1 MNRTRSLVK
10 GGHPMSRSDS
20 APRVPTAAIAAVL
33 GGAVACAAAIAWH
46 RRSCGVIASRRTA
59 FGRARVIDA
68 RDDEGEPI
76 RVLSVSGT
84 YQSATYLGD
93 RYAEPVFPYMRAYD
107 HVFDDGATVRSVLMI
122 GGGGYAYPKH
132 LVATRPEARIDVVE
146 VDPAITELAR
156 EYFFLDRL
164 IADYGLAATGR
175 LGVICADGRAFL
187 DAHAGA
193 HAYDAV
199 LNDAFA
205 GGAPVASLMTE
216 AAARAIRDN
225 LTDGGAY
232 LTNVVSA
239 LAGPHA
245 DLLDGVTMTLGR
257 VFAHVYV
264 IPGSQ
269 DEQAVPDNNVVIA
282 TDVAR
287 NYVGAVEVRAATSAR
302 PASEAFGDA
311 APAANA
317 VDGMERTRL

>member
-33 GGAVACAAAIAWH
+33 GGAAVCAAAVAW
-46 RRSCGVIASRRTA
+46 RRRASGVIASRRTA
-59 FGRARVIDA
+59 FGRARVIDTH
-68 RDDEGEPI
+68 DDEGEPI

-93 RYAEPVFPYMRAYD
+93 RYTEPVFPYMLAYD
-107 HVFDDGATVRSVLMI
+107 HAFDDGASVRNVLMI

-156 EYFFLDRL
+156 EHFFLDRL
-164 IADYGLAATGR
+164 IADYDLAATGR
-175 LGVICADGRAFL
+175 LGIVCADGRAFL
-187 DAHAGA
+187 DAHDGA

-205 GGAPVASLMTE
+205 GGTPVASLMSE
-216 AAARAIRDN
+216 AAARSIRGN

-239 LAGPHA
+239 LAGPQA
-245 DLLDGVTMTLGR
+245 DLLDDVTVTLGR

-264 IPGSQ
+264 IPGSP
-269 DEQAVPDNNVVIA
+269 DEPTVPDNNVVIA
-282 TDVAR
+282 TDAAR
-287 NYVGAVEVRAATSAR
+287 RFVGAVEVRAATSA
-302 PASEAFGDA
+302 
-311 APAANA
+311 
-317 VDGMERTRL
+317 